1 MNILKN
7 RKTVVALALAAGL
20 LLGTWINS
28 GVRAASATASPAPDA
43 AQLTVPSP
51 VQLSTA
57 FTQLAKQLEPSV
69 VQVTSTI
76 EEKQVRSR
84 GRATPT
90 PFGEDG
96 PDLFRRF
103 FGGDPFGDQPQR
115 PRRAEGTGSGFVVDK
130 NGYILTNNHVVDG
143 ATRVK
148 VQLHDNTTE
157 YTAKV
162 IGTDPELDLAVLKIE
177 AGRPLTP
184 VRVGNS
190 DGVQVGEWAV
200 AIGSPFGLEATVTAG
215 IISAKGRAIGDRDH
229 QLQRFLQTDAAIN
242 PGNSGGPLLNINGEV
257 IGVNTMIA
265 TSSGAYQGVGFA
277 LPINLAVNS
286 YNQIIKSGKVSR
298 GAIGILFDR
307 NQKPELLKAYGGAT
321 GVFVTQVSPHT
332 PAERAGLREGDI
344 ITAIN
349 GKPVKDGEEL
359 VGLVSQTS
367 VGSRVPVTV
376 LRDGKTMDLT
386 IEIADRSEIVSGDS
400 RRLRPGSD
408 QGGGEEGTPVKLGLS
423 VRSLGAGERDS
434 LNFQEKGGVLVTGV
448 EDGAFAKDLGIREGD
463 IIVVM
468 NRQPVASAAD
478 LQRIATELK
487 PGDAVALKVMRNAPS
502 AAGRRAA
509 SDWQT
514 FFAAGTLPRN

>member
-1 MNILKN
+1 MTMLKN
-7 RKTVVALALAAGL
+7 RKTVAALALAAGL

-28 GVRAASATASPAPDA
+28 GVKAASAAASPAPDA
-43 AQLTVPSP
+43 AQLTVPNP

-69 VQVTSTI
+69 VQVTSTV
-76 EEKQVRSR
+76 EQKQVRSR
-84 GRATPT
+84 GRATPQ

-103 FGGDPFGDQPQR
+103 FGDNPFGDLPQQ
-115 PRRAEGTGSGFVVDK
+115 PRRAEGTGSGFIVDR

-143 ATRVK
+143 ATRVR
-148 VQLHDNTTE
+148 VQLHGNDTE

-177 AGRPLTP
+177 AGRPLAP
-184 VRVGNS
+184 VRIGNS
-190 DGVQVGEWAV
+190 DGVQVGDWAV

-215 IISAKGRAIGDRDH
+215 IISAKGRAIGDY

-265 TSSGAYQGVGFA
+265 TNSGAYQGVGFA

-286 YNQIIKSGKVSR
+286 YNQIVKTGKVSR
-298 GAIGILFDR
+298 GAIGIQFER
-307 NQKPELLKAYGGAT
+307 NQKPELLKAYGGGAA
-321 GVFVTQVSPHT
+321 GVFVTRVTPHT
-332 PAERAGLREGDI
+332 PAERAGVREGDI
-344 ITAIN
+344 ITGFN
-349 GKPVKDGEEL
+349 GKPVKDGDDL
-359 VGLVSQTS
+359 VSMVSQTP
-367 VGSRVPVTV
+367 VGKQVPLAV
-376 LRDGKTMDLT
+376 LRDGKTVDLT
-386 IEIADRSEIVSGDS
+386 ITIGDRAEIVAGDS
-400 RRLRPGSD
+400 GSGRPGSEER
-408 QGGGEEGTPVKLGLS
+408 GGEEGTPVKLGLS
-423 VRSLGAGERDS
+423 VRNLGAGERDS
-434 LNFQEKGGVLVTGV
+434 MNFQEKGGVLVTSV
-448 EDGAFAKDLGIREGD
+448 EDGSFADDIGMREGD

-468 NRQPVASAAD
+468 NRQLVASAAD
-478 LQRIATELK
+478 LKRIAAELK
-487 PGDAVALKVMRNAPS
+487 PGDAVALKVMRNA
-502 AAGRRAA
+502 AGPGARRSA